1 MQLRS
6 LLKKPVG
13 LMLGIVLVLGASAC
27 GDSNTPSMPAD
38 QVLQKA
44 APAIQAVNS
53 FHFTLAT
60 GKIAKAPPGIFI
72 TGVDGDVVKP
82 NGLTGNVTATYSGIP
97 VNIKVVVEG
106 KSQYWTD
113 PTSGA
118 WGPMPSELDMASFF
132 DPSKGVSDIIANVK
146 GATSDGTETIDNTS
160 TYRLKGS
167 VPATALKSLS
177 PEVTATGD
185 LSTTLWIGASDFLL
199 RQVQLQGPLLT
210 DEPSNLVRT
219 ISIKNYNE
227 SVTIETPVIK

>member
-1 MQLRS
+1 MFVRS
-6 LLKKPVG
+6 
-13 LMLGIVLVLGASAC
+13 MFRRLVASALGVALLVGVSGC
-27 GDSNTPSMPAD
+27 GDNTPALPAD
-38 QVLQKA
+38 QVIQKA
-44 APAIQAVNS
+44 SPAIQAVNS
-53 FHFTLAT
+53 FHFTLET
-60 GKIAKAPPGIFI
+60 GKVPKAPPGIFI

-82 NGLTGNVTATYSGIP
+82 HGLSGDVTATYSGIP
-97 VNIKVVVEG
+97 VKIKVVVDG

-118 WGPMPSELDMASFF
+118 WGPMPAELDMASFF
-132 DPSKGVSDIIANVK
+132 DPSKGVSDIMANIK
-146 GATSDGTETIDNTS
+146 GATSDGTETIDSTN

-199 RQVQLQGPLLT
+199 RKVSLQGPLLA
-210 DEPSNLVRT
+210 DEPPDLVRT

-227 SVTIETPVIK
+227 SVKIETPVVK